1 MPQLQTALAELGMKK
16 FRAKQI
22 YDWLYQKC
30 VFDFAQMSNLGK
42 AERQLLQETFS
53 VLPAEIRVVRKLDS
67 ADGLTQKI
75 LLELPDGNAIETVLM
90 HHDYGYSVCVS
101 SQVGCDMHCAF
112 CASGLHGAVRNLT
125 VNLTVA
131 EIAAQVYLFDA
142 RLAAAGERVSR
153 VVVMGSGEPMLN
165 FDAVFEAL
173 QFLHQPDVANIGYR
187 NMTVS
192 TCGIIPGIQ
201 KMQKLELPIN
211 LAISLHAVRNELRS
225 ELMPVNQG
233 FPFPDVIAAAEE
245 YAVSSGRQVTYEYIL
260 LADINDSDR
269 DAELL
274 AEYLRYKQAGV
285 NLIPANNGSYRFCGG
300 IASMLRSVKR
310 WARISMRPAGSCVL
324 PLPEKKHREHVPE
337 LHRFA
342 AVLSCTDR
350 RDCCVSSGSDP

>member
-1 MPQLQTALAELGMKK
+1 MKTEIFGMPLPQLQTALAELGMKK

-67 ADGLTQKI
+67 ADGLTQ
-75 LLELPDGNAIETVLM
+75 N
-90 HHDYGYSVCVS
+90 DYGYSVCVS

-112 CASGLHGAVRNLT
+112 CASGLHGAVR
-125 VNLTVA
+125 NLTVA

-285 NLIPANNGSYRFCGG
+285 NLIPANP
-300 IASMLRSVKR
+300 V
-310 WARISMRPAGSCVL
+310 
-324 PLPEKKHREHVPE
+324 PEKGYFRPKMQRIERFVSILRRHRIHATVRKEMGKDINAACGQ
-337 LHRFA
+337 LRAAFA
-342 AVLSCTDR
+342 GEKAQGTRS
-350 RDCCVSSGSDP
+350 